1 MKTLTSAELVARA
14 QEECRAISPE
24 EAIRLK
30 REGAAEFIDVR
41 DGLERQ
47 SKPCIPGSVHANR
60 GMLEF
65 YIDPAS
71 EFHNAVFR
79 SDKLLVMVCGSGGRA
94 ALAAKTARDMG
105 VSAGYLKGGMRAWL
119 AAGGPTEQ
127 Q

>member
-1 MKTLTSAELVARA
+1 MKSLTSAELLARA
-14 QEECRAISPE
+14 QQECPAIDAV

-30 REGAAEFIDVR
+30 SEGAAEFIDVR

-47 SKPCIPGSVHANR
+47 SRPCIPGSVHANR

-79 SDKLLVMVCGSGGRA
+79 SSKLLVMVCGSGARA

-105 VSAGYLKGGMRAWL
+105 VSAGYLQGGMKAWL